1 MWEQLREADGTGRV
15 RPDEKSVGWMR
26 TSQRRK
32 RGDADSSEQGGR
44 KM

>member
-1 MWEQLREADGTGRV
+1 MQEQFREADGTRRV
-15 RPDEKSVGWMR
+15 RPVEKSVGWMR

-32 RGDADSSEQGGR
+32 RGDADGREQGGR